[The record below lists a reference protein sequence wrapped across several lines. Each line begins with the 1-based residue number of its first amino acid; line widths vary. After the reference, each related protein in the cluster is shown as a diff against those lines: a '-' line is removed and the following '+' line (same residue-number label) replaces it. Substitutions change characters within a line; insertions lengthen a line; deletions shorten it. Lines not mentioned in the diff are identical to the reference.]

1 MARFQTVPALPP
13 DATVP
18 APPPA
23 ATLQPA
29 DTVPALQPVPDRHLH
44 TEWSWDAGRG
54 DMMATCARAVELGLP
69 ALAFT
74 EHADFTAWVR
84 DPAPSAATSPA
95 PGAASARPAA
105 VSAMR
110 AGSSKDP
117 QAAGTPVAR
126 SRWDWSEGRLP
137 GLRWPVRVP
146 ADAARSGDLDIAGYW
161 ESVDRCRAA
170 FPGLRIESGVE
181 LGEPNLF
188 PDQAARLLAH
198 RPLDRVLG
206 SQHTVEVD
214 GELVD
219 ISVPEVL
226 SPEHAASRFRRYLV
240 LTLELVK
247 SAAPFAILTHLDYP
261 KRFWPHAT
269 VPFDEA
275 DFEDEY
281 RAVLAALARSGR
293 TLEVNSSRA
302 MGAPRAP
309 CPGLVPLRW
318 WRELGG
324 EAISFG
330 SDAHRPDDLAAG
342 LAEAAAIAEAAGF
355 RPGRD
360 PLALWGRG

>member
-1 MARFQTVPALPP
+1 MARFRTVP
-13 DATVP
+13 D
-18 APPPA
+18 PPPA
-23 ATLQPA
+23 ASAPDPPPA
-29 DTVPALQPVPDRHLH
+29 ASVPAAHAVPDRHVH
-44 TEWSWDAGRG
+44 TEWSWDSGRG
-54 DMMATCARAVELGLP
+54 DMIATCARAVELGLP

-84 DPAPSAATSPA
+84 DPAPSAAA
-95 PGAASARPAA
+95 PSAHAGSGTDP
-105 VSAMR
+105 R
-110 AGSSKDP
+110 AGT
-117 QAAGTPVAR
+117 AVTR

-146 ADAARSGDLDIAGYW
+146 ANASRSGDLDIAGYW
-161 ESVDRCRAA
+161 ESIDRCRAA
-170 FPGLRIESGVE
+170 FPSLRIESGVE

-275 DFEDEY
+275 DFEEEY

-324 EAISFG
+324 DG
-330 SDAHRPDDLAAG
+330 DDHPARRREVPRDPGRAALDRG
-342 LAEAAAIAEAAGF
+342 DDRLLEPCERGRRGDR
-355 RPGRD
+355 RPGPGRQRD
-360 PLALWGRG
+360 LHRAQHRHLLL